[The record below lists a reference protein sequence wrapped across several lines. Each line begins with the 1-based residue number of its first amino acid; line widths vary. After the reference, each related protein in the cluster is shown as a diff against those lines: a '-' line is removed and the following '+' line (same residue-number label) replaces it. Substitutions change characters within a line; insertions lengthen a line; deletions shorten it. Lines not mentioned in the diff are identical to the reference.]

1 MSDPRHSHHYRLR
14 EWAGNVDDHSA
25 PPIDWSAADES
36 GIGPL
41 HALAEEEFLSG
52 SLPSRAYWRSLCAQA
67 IELGANPHAAEFE
80 MRNTPLHWCA
90 RHPAP
95 GCIEALIDAH
105 ACLESA
111 NMQNKTPEALARE
124 LARDPALAQ
133 ALALP
138 IAILASARER
148 AAISSIAPPCLD
160 QACPRH
166 DRL

>member
-1 MSDPRHSHHYRLR
+1 MSDPRHSHHHRLR
-14 EWAGNVDDHSA
+14 EWAANTEDSSP

-41 HALAEEEFLSG
+41 HALAEEEFASG
-52 SLPSRAYWRSLCAQA
+52 SSPSAGYWRARCAQA
-67 IELGANPHAAEFE
+67 IALGANPHAAEFE

-95 GCIEALIDAH
+95 GCIEALIEAH
-105 ACLESA
+105 ACLASA
-111 NMQNKTPEALARE
+111 NMQNKTPEALARD
-124 LARDPALAQ
+124 LAKDPALRA

-138 IAILASARER
+138 IALLAGARER
-148 AAISSIAPPCLD
+148 SEILPASAQLPIAH
-160 QACPRH
+160 ARH